1 MNKYRTNYCGQ
12 INEEYI
18 KKEITLSGWIE
29 NIRDHGGIIFVDLR
43 DETGVIQLV
52 SNDDHMF
59 DHLTKES
66 TITAV
71 GTIRKRSED
80 DFNPNINT
88 GTIELLVEK
97 ITLLGKSKNIL
108 PFDIK
113 TSHEVSEDL
122 RLKYRYLDLRN
133 KKIRTNIN
141 LRAQVLKFLREKMD
155 SLGFLEV
162 QTPIITASS
171 PEGARDFLI
180 PSRKFHGKFYAL
192 PQAPQVYKELLMV
205 GGIDKYYQ
213 IAPCFRDE
221 DTRADRTMEFYQYL
235 Y

>member
-43 DETGVIQLV
+43 DETGIIQLV

-88 GTIELLVEK
+88 GTIELLWLGSYTKFVNLEK
-97 ITLLGKSKNIL
+97 R
-108 PFDIK
+108 FD
-113 TSHEVSEDL
+113 D
-122 RLKYRYLDLRN
+122 
-133 KKIRTNIN
+133 
-141 LRAQVLKFLREKMD
+141 
-155 SLGFLEV
+155 
-162 QTPIITASS
+162 
-171 PEGARDFLI
+171 
-180 PSRKFHGKFYAL
+180 
-192 PQAPQVYKELLMV
+192 
-205 GGIDKYYQ
+205 
-213 IAPCFRDE
+213 
-221 DTRADRTMEFYQYL
+221 
-235 Y
+235 